1 MKDYQTNKKSNTMV
15 DRRFGE
21 MDPTMSLE
29 EKMFLRFQKER
40 TRHVRKSSSYNL
52 GDSDNELLT
61 HRGQVLGSSNINDAD
76 WVSSDDEDPSLRD
89 AGRLDRDVVN
99 ALHFGGGLR
108 PKDGDASVRGTKLDA
123 LQEIVMKS
131 KLHKMQKREA
141 KEEQE
146 TERTKLDRAYEEL
159 MGTSLLTFD
168 SRTGSDRRPEGGR
181 YSGEDAY
188 DQSLVEMMYEARLPA
203 SERTKSAEELALE
216 EQRRIEDLE
225 TRRLE
230 RMKAGPVTT
239 GGVNEGVQGRKR
251 GAGRH
256 VSDDA
261 IDDDSFRCN
270 NGPADRQTGRGV
282 AGEDSAAYN
291 EYIRVDDIQDEEY
304 EDSEED
310 GEEGSDC
317 DGEEDEGDDS
327 GGEDSDDG
335 DEDSEDADDNGEDD
349 SDDND
354 EDDSDDNPNETS
366 NASIMKNKKRHDANK
381 KAVCSDDDDDSYDG
395 NPRAVVKRTKKEQ
408 AIDNDI
414 AVNLEMPH
422 KIDCPADLEA
432 FDELVEEYVRDE
444 LVDLCALVDRII
456 AWNSVHLPG
465 AVGKENRQSMHNFLD
480 VLLKHFV
487 RVGDSL
493 SINDEEQQK
502 KTLLQV

>member
-1 MKDYQTNKKSNTMV
+1 MV

-61 HRGQVLGSSNINDAD
+61 HRGQVLGSSNINDAE
-76 WVSSDDEDPSLRD
+76 WVSSDDEDHSLRD

-108 PKDGDASVRGTKLDA
+108 PKDGDASARGTKLDA

-159 MGTSLLTFD
+159 MGTSLLAFD

-216 EQRRIEDLE
+216 EQRRIEELE
-225 TRRLE
+225 TQRLA
-230 RMKAGPVTT
+230 RMKAGPVMAA
-239 GGVNEGVQGRKR
+239 GGVDEGVKGRKK
-251 GAGRH
+251 GGGRH

-261 IDDDSFRCN
+261 IDDDSFRSN
-270 NGPADRQTGRGV
+270 DGPVDRQTGRGV

-291 EYIRVDDIQDEEY
+291 EYIRADDMQDEEY
-304 EDSEED
+304 EDSEEEEEEGSDED
-310 GEEGSDC
+310 GEEGSD
-317 DGEEDEGDDS
+317 EDED
-327 GGEDSDDG
+327 EDDG
-335 DEDSEDADDNGEDD
+335 DGSSGEEIEDEDDNGEDD
-349 SDDND
+349 SDDN
-354 EDDSDDNPNETS
+354 PNGISKTETVKS
-366 NASIMKNKKRHDANK
+366 KKRQDANK
-381 KAVCSDDDDDSYDG
+381 KAACGGDDDEDDNSYDD
-395 NPRAVVKRTKKEQ
+395 NPRVVVKRAKKEQ
-408 AIDNDI
+408 AIDTAAAA

-432 FDELVEEYVRDE
+432 FDELVEEFVRDE

-465 AVGKENRQSMHNFLD
+465 AAGKENRHSMHNFLD